1 MNNEVDSTDRGPMDF
16 FFFGLTALGAIIN
29 GAGVVTLSD
38 RADIAGLA
46 LIVIGLGYFV
56 VAD

>member
-1 MNNEVDSTDRGPMDF
+1 MDF